1 MPELDL
7 FLLSGLHTLIPFYRW
22 KLHNT
27 RTQALVRVLISL
39 YFLSSRM
46 PDNTDIFPALLSTLY
61 WTWDSSTIWTVLSL
75 RAGTNLSLI
84 SEVSMLGGS
93 TETTEE
99 FSTLQLSFCRHDW
112 AIELQGVFSS
122 MNIVYILLTY

>member
-7 FLLSGLHTLIPFYRW
+7 FLLSGLHTLTPFYRW

-46 PDNTDIFPALLSTLY
+46 PGNTDIFPALLSTLY